1 MHMIFFYIFNP
12 IFSKNDT
19 FCQCK
24 YLEARDLIMVLDING
39 VSSDAQ
45 IVILDA
51 QNWSKGIQVDFE
63 NSFQI
68 WTNEMQ
74 ASASK

>member
-1 MHMIFFYIFNP
+1 MHMIFFHIFNP

-19 FCQCK
+19 FCK
-24 YLEARDLIMVLDING
+24 YLEARDLHLIMFLDTNG
-39 VSSDAQ
+39 VSSDTL

-51 QNWSKGIQVDFE
+51 QNWSKGIQVDVE